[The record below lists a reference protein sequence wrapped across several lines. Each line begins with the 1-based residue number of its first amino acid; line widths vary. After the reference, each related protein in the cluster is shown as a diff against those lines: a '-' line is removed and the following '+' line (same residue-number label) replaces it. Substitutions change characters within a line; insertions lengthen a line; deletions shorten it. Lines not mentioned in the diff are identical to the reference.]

1 VAHPTLAVLETNLE
15 AYKRTW
21 RGSVLSSF
29 VLPLMFVVAFGVTV
43 GSYVDAGG
51 KLGSVSYLDYIV
63 PGAVASTAMQVAF
76 GESSWPVMSKFMWI
90 RTYHGMIAAPL
101 RIADIVGGELLFIVL
116 RVVTTSIPFVAITA
130 LFGAVHSPWAVTV
143 PLVAALLGL
152 ATAAPVFAYAAML
165 ETDSYFPLLLRF
177 VVIPMSL
184 FAGVFFP
191 VSSMPFGL
199 QLLAYVSPLWHA
211 VEVCRSATFGTGA
224 FYPIVGHLAYLAL
237 WAGGGFWLARR
248 AFRRRLVG

>member
-1 VAHPTLAVLETNLE
+1 MAHPTLAVLEYNLE
-15 AYKRTW
+15 GYRRTW

-29 VLPLMFVVAFGVTV
+29 LLPLLFVIAFGITV

-51 KLGSVSYLDYIV
+51 RLGSVSYLDYIV

-90 RTYHGMIAAPL
+90 RIYHGMISAPL
-101 RIADIVGGELLFIVL
+101 RIADIVAGDLLFVML
-116 RVVTTSIPFVAITA
+116 RVVSTSIAFVAITA
-130 LFGAVHSPWAVTV
+130 LFGAVHSLWAIAA
-143 PLVAALLGL
+143 PLVCGLLGL
-152 ATAAPVFAYAAML
+152 ATAAPCFAFAARL
-165 ETDSYFPLLLRF
+165 ETDSYFPLLQRF

-191 VSSMPFGL
+191 VESMPAGL
-199 QLLAYVSPLWHA
+199 RPLAYVSPLWHA
-211 VEVCRSATFGTGA
+211 VEVCRSATFGTGE

-237 WAGGGFWLARR
+237 WAAGGFWLARL